1 MHALASSGS
10 ALSAS
15 IWAYPAIFGAALT
28 GWGGVPG
35 IGGTVVAAA
44 TVAASQGKL
53 NIAGVLVAA
62 VLGVEAGGLAG
73 YSVGARW
80 GRALLGHPGPL
91 LARRQ
96 KVLAGG
102 EARYAKWGRLAVFFT
117 PCLVS
122 GIARMRYSQFV
133 IWNFLAGVVHVVAVG
148 LTAVL
153 LGRRY
158 HRRHK
163 ARPGRGTPASRG
175 GDARGARRGPGRLTG
190 PYSSA
195 TIEPTRPASSESRRL
210 STNAITAAAT
220 TTINAA

>member
-1 MHALASSGS
+1 MHALATAGS
-10 ALSAS
+10 ALS
-15 IWAYPAIFGAALT
+15 IGVWAYPAIFGAVLI

-35 IGGTVVAAA
+35 IGGTVIAAA

-73 YSVGARW
+73 YSVGSRW
-80 GRALLGHPGPL
+80 GRELLSHPGPL

-96 KVLAGG
+96 KVLTGG
-102 EARYAKWGRLAVFFT
+102 EALYAKWGRLAVFFT

-133 IWNFLAGVVHVVAVG
+133 IWNFLAGVVYVVGVG
-148 LTAVL
+148 LTAYGAGRVSAGHHDPVSVGALIAGLVAAVAAVL

-158 HRRHK
+158 HRRRK
-163 ARPGRGTPASRG
+163 ARRAGAPQQHGAEMPA
-175 GDARGARRGPGRLTG
+175 A
-190 PYSSA
+190 
-195 TIEPTRPASSESRRL
+195 PAAEQDG
-210 STNAITAAAT
+210 
-220 TTINAA
+220 